1 MDSWQHHVI
10 NYGRQEEPAVLISR
24 FLLRMRRMY
33 VASISFGLPL
43 RMNGMP
49 KSQFAHKRIGLLRLV
64 IWSRLFWPAVKTPRN
79 SQRVVTFGYY

>member
-33 VASISFGLPL
+33 VTSISFGLPL

-49 KSQFAHKRIGLLRLV
+49 KSQFDHKRIGLL
-64 IWSRLFWPAVKTPRN
+64 RLFWPAVKTPRN
-79 SQRVVTFGYY
+79 SQRAVTFG